1 MLPKIHNIELGC
13 YSFKLI
19 FFNHL
24 LIKWIM
30 VQFRSSDRYCVHI
43 GKTNL
48 VQGSG
53 KIMNRLLMLM
63 CDTFHNHIQR
73 MG

>member
-1 MLPKIHNIELGC
+1 
-13 YSFKLI
+13 
-19 FFNHL
+19 
-24 LIKWIM
+24 M

-63 CDTFHNHIQR
+63 CDTFSQPYSKDGLIAKVLTSMCRVSRANISCILLR
-73 MG
+73 VL